1 MDQTKAE
8 DLVRRLATALRGTDL
23 YSPTHPLVQ
32 RGIDGL
38 AAAATEALQAAP
50 SVVIGFIGDEAI
62 VDATRLPRGT
72 ASLVGFAR
80 DLRER
85 DIEKVTLS
93 RGLTRDEVRNLITV
107 LADRK
112 SPVPLTDRL
121 AAKGVR
127 HVALGKV
134 VVEELSDDQVGI
146 AAARRLYSTAV
157 DTAESVLHAAKAG
170 DQPDPAA

>member
-8 DLVRRLATALRGTDL
+8 ELVRRLATALRGTEL

-50 SVVIGFIGDEAI
+50 NVIIGFIGDEVI

-72 ASLVGFAR
+72 AALVGFAR

-85 DIEKVTLS
+85 EIEKVTIT
-93 RGLTRDEVRNLITV
+93 RGVTRDEIRLFVGVLGDRRNPAL
-107 LADRK
+107 LPDQ
-112 SPVPLTDRL
+112 LT
-121 AAKGVR
+121 AKGVR
-127 HVALGKV
+127 HITLGKV
-134 VVEELSDDQVGI
+134 VVEEVSDDQAGI
-146 AAARRLYSTAV
+146 AAAKRV
-157 DTAESVLHAAKAG
+157 
-170 DQPDPAA
+170 

>member
-1 MDQTKAE
+1 MDPKKAE
-8 DLVRRLATALRGTDL
+8 ELVRRLATALRGTDL

-50 SVVIGFIGDEAI
+50 SVVIGFIGDEVI
-62 VDATRLPRGT
+62 VDANRLPRGT

-93 RGLTRDEVRNLITV
+93 RRLTRDEVRSLITV

-112 SPVPLTDRL
+112 SAVPLADRL
-121 AAKGVR
+121 
-127 HVALGKV
+127 
-134 VVEELSDDQVGI
+134 
-146 AAARRLYSTAV
+146 
-157 DTAESVLHAAKAG
+157 
-170 DQPDPAA
+170 